1 MDQNLRSA
9 IFSAVEKEPFAKT
22 MGIELVELSEGCSK
36 VTMRLLSE
44 SMDNLFSRA
53 HGGAVFALIDEAF
66 ETACQTH
73 GTVAVALN
81 VSTTYVKSPEPGA
94 FLTATA
100 TETSCTKRTASY
112 DIKVT
117 EDGGGLIAICQALA
131 FRTGKPLP
139 FFDKAD

>member
-9 IFSAVEKEPFAKT
+9 IFSAVEKEPFAKA
-22 MGIELVELSEGCSK
+22 MGLKLVELSEGCST
-36 VTMRLLSE
+36 VTMRLLPE

-100 TETSCTKRTASY
+100 RETSLTKRTASY
-112 DIKVT
+112 EIRVT

-139 FFDKAD
+139 FYTPV